1 MHSITLQIMMQVNG
15 GNILIKGE
23 LRMSM
28 NKWLFRLTGFLV
40 IIVGMITFSSFHVF
54 ASVNV
59 VTQPIDSTKVI
70 EVELNDD
77 YFNPNVIT
85 IPIEQST
92 TLLLKNK
99 GKSEHTFTVKT
110 LGIDVVVESG
120 KEKNITVKPTSA
132 GTYELI
138 CRYHLL
144 KGMEGKVIVK

>member
-1 MHSITLQIMMQVNG
+1 MSI
-15 GNILIKGE
+15 
-23 LRMSM
+23 
-28 NKWLFRLTGFLV
+28 NKWLFRFIGFLV
-40 IIVGMITFSSFHVF
+40 MLVVITTLNSLNVF
-54 ASVNV
+54 ASVN
-59 VTQPIDSTKVI
+59 TLAQPIASAKVI

-85 IPIEQST
+85 IPINEST

-99 GKSEHTFTVKT
+99 GKSEHTFTVKNSVLT
-110 LGIDVVVESG
+110 SSSSQE
-120 KEKNITVKPTSA
+120 KKNITVKPKSA

>member
-1 MHSITLQIMMQVNG
+1 MRKVLT
-15 GNILIKGE
+15 KGE
-23 LRMSM
+23 LRMFM
-28 NKWLFRLTGFLV
+28 NKWLFPFTGLLLM
-40 IIVGMITFSSFHVF
+40 IVGMITFSSFHAF

-59 VTQPIDSTKVI
+59 VTHPIDSTKVI

-77 YFNPNVIT
+77 YFHPNVIT
-85 IPIEQST
+85 IPIEEST

-99 GKSEHTFTVKT
+99 GKNEHTFTVKK

-120 KEKNITVKPTSA
+120 KEKNITVTPKNT

>member
-1 MHSITLQIMMQVNG
+1 
-15 GNILIKGE
+15 
-23 LRMSM
+23 MSM

-54 ASVNV
+54 ASVNI

-99 GKSEHTFTVKT
+99 GKSEHTSRRPSGLRKT
-110 LGIDVVVESG
+110 NVRS
-120 KEKNITVKPTSA
+120 N
-132 GTYELI
+132 
-138 CRYHLL
+138 
-144 KGMEGKVIVK
+144 

>member
-1 MHSITLQIMMQVNG
+1 M
-15 GNILIKGE
+15 
-23 LRMSM
+23 
-28 NKWLFRLTGFLV
+28 
-40 IIVGMITFSSFHVF
+40 
-54 ASVNV
+54 A
-59 VTQPIDSTKVI
+59 QPIASAKVI

-85 IPIEQST
+85 IPINEST

-99 GKSEHTFTVKT
+99 GKSEHTFTIKK

-120 KEKNITVKPTSA
+120 KEKNITVKSKSA
-132 GTYELI
+132 GTYALI

>member
-1 MHSITLQIMMQVNG
+1 MSIST
-15 GNILIKGE
+15 
-23 LRMSM
+23 
-28 NKWLFRLTGFLV
+28 WLSRFIGFLV
-40 IIVGMITFSSFHVF
+40 MLVGVTTLNSLNVF
-54 ASVNV
+54 ASINV
-59 VTQPIDSTKVI
+59 VTQPVESAKVI

-77 YFNPNVIT
+77 YFKPNVIT
-85 IPIEQST
+85 IPIEEST

-99 GKSEHTFTVKT
+99 GKSEHTFTVKK

-120 KEKNITVKPTSA
+120 KEKNITVKPKNT

>member
-1 MHSITLQIMMQVNG
+1 
-15 GNILIKGE
+15 
-23 LRMSM
+23 MSM
-28 NKWLFRLTGFLV
+28 NKWLFPLLGLFVMIVSV
-40 IIVGMITFSSFHVF
+40 ITLDSINVV
-54 ASVNV
+54 ASANV
-59 VTQPIDSTKVI
+59 VTQPIESTKVI

-85 IPIEQST
+85 IPIEETT

-99 GKSEHTFTVKT
+99 GKNEHTFTVKK

-120 KEKNITVKPTSA
+120 KEKNITLKPKNT

-144 KGMEGKVIVK
+144 KGMEGKVIIK

>member
-1 MHSITLQIMMQVNG
+1 
-15 GNILIKGE
+15 
-23 LRMSM
+23 MSM
-28 NKWLFRLTGFLV
+28 NKWLFPLLGLFVMIVSV
-40 IIVGMITFSSFHVF
+40 IALDSINVV
-54 ASVNV
+54 ASANV
-59 VTQPIDSTKVI
+59 VTQPIESTKVI

-85 IPIEQST
+85 IQIEETT

-99 GKSEHTFTVKT
+99 GKNEHTFTVKK

-120 KEKNITVKPTSA
+120 KEKNITIKPKNT

-144 KGMEGKVIVK
+144 KGMEGKVIIK

>member
-1 MHSITLQIMMQVNG
+1 MSIRT
-15 GNILIKGE
+15 
-23 LRMSM
+23 
-28 NKWLFRLTGFLV
+28 WLFRFIGFLV
-40 IIVGMITFSSFHVF
+40 MLVGVTTLNSLNVF
-54 ASVNV
+54 ASINV
-59 VTQPIDSTKVI
+59 VTQPVESAKVI

-77 YFNPNVIT
+77 YFKPKVIT
-85 IPIEQST
+85 IPIEEST

-99 GKSEHTFTVKT
+99 GKSEHTFTVKK

-120 KEKNITVKPTSA
+120 KEKNITVKPKNT

>member
-1 MHSITLQIMMQVNG
+1 MSI
-15 GNILIKGE
+15 
-23 LRMSM
+23 
-28 NKWLFRLTGFLV
+28 NKWLFRFIGFLV
-40 IIVGMITFSSFHVF
+40 MLVVITTLNSLNVF
-54 ASVNV
+54 ASVN
-59 VTQPIDSTKVI
+59 TLAQPIASAKVI

-85 IPIEQST
+85 IPINEST

-99 GKSEHTFTVKT
+99 GKSEHTFTIKK

-120 KEKNITVKPTSA
+120 KEKNITVKPKSA

-144 KGMEGKVIVK
+144 KGMEGKIIVK

>member
-1 MHSITLQIMMQVNG
+1 
-15 GNILIKGE
+15 
-23 LRMSM
+23 MSM
-28 NKWLFRLTGFLV
+28 NKWLFPLLGLFVMIVSV
-40 IIVGMITFSSFHVF
+40 IALDSINVV
-54 ASVNV
+54 ASANV
-59 VTQPIDSTKVI
+59 VTQPIESTKVI

-85 IPIEQST
+85 IQIEETT

-99 GKSEHTFTVKT
+99 GKNEHTFTVKK

-120 KEKNITVKPTSA
+120 KEKNIIIKPKNT

-144 KGMEGKVIVK
+144 KGMEGKVIIK

>member
-1 MHSITLQIMMQVNG
+1 
-15 GNILIKGE
+15 
-23 LRMSM
+23 MSM
-28 NKWLFRLTGFLV
+28 NKWLFPLLGLFVMIVSV
-40 IIVGMITFSSFHVF
+40 ITLDSINVV
-54 ASVNV
+54 ASTNV
-59 VTQPIDSTKVI
+59 VTQPIESTKVI

-85 IPIEQST
+85 IPIEETT

-99 GKSEHTFTVKT
+99 GKNEHTFTVKK

-120 KEKNITVKPTSA
+120 KEKNITVKPKNT

-144 KGMEGKVIVK
+144 KGMEGKVIIK

>member
-1 MHSITLQIMMQVNG
+1 
-15 GNILIKGE
+15 
-23 LRMSM
+23 MSM
-28 NKWLFRLTGFLV
+28 NKWLFQLIGSLA
-40 IIVGMITFSSFHVF
+40 IIVGVITLGSFNVF
-54 ASVNV
+54 ASSDV
-59 VTQPIDSTKVI
+59 VTQPIESTKVI

-85 IPIEQST
+85 IPIEETT

-99 GKSEHTFTVKT
+99 GKNEHTFTVKK

-120 KEKNITVKPTSA
+120 KEKNITVKPKNT

>member
-1 MHSITLQIMMQVNG
+1 MSI
-15 GNILIKGE
+15 
-23 LRMSM
+23 
-28 NKWLFRLTGFLV
+28 NKWLFRFIGFLV
-40 IIVGMITFSSFHVF
+40 MLVVITTLNSLNVF
-54 ASVNV
+54 ASVN
-59 VTQPIDSTKVI
+59 TLAQPIASAKVI

-85 IPIEQST
+85 IPINEST

-99 GKSEHTFTVKT
+99 GKSEHTFTIKK

-120 KEKNITVKPTSA
+120 KEKNITVKPKSA

-138 CRYHLL
+138 CRYHLF

>member
-1 MHSITLQIMMQVNG
+1 M
-15 GNILIKGE
+15 
-23 LRMSM
+23 RMSM
-28 NKWLFRLTGFLV
+28 NKWLFRLLGLFVMIVSV
-40 IIVGMITFSSFHVF
+40 ITLDFINVV
-54 ASVNV
+54 ASANV
-59 VTQPIDSTKVI
+59 VTQPIEATKVI

-85 IPIEQST
+85 IPIEETT

-99 GKSEHTFTVKT
+99 GRNEHTFTVKK

-120 KEKNITVKPTSA
+120 KEKNITVKPKNT

-144 KGMEGKVIVK
+144 KGMEGKVIIK

>member
-1 MHSITLQIMMQVNG
+1 MHSITPQIMMQVNG
-15 GNILIKGE
+15 GNMLTKGE
-23 LRMSM
+23 LRMSIST
-28 NKWLFRLTGFLV
+28 WLFRFIGFLV
-40 IIVGMITFSSFHVF
+40 MLVGVTTLNSLNVF

-59 VTQPIDSTKVI
+59 VTQPVESAKVI

-77 YFNPNVIT
+77 YFKPNVIT
-85 IPIEQST
+85 IPIEEST

-99 GKSEHTFTVKT
+99 GKSEHTFTVKK

-120 KEKNITVKPTSA
+120 KEKNITVKPKNT

>member
-1 MHSITLQIMMQVNG
+1 MSI
-15 GNILIKGE
+15 
-23 LRMSM
+23 
-28 NKWLFRLTGFLV
+28 NKWLFRFIGFLV
-40 IIVGMITFSSFHVF
+40 MLVVITTLNSVNVF
-54 ASVNV
+54 ASVN
-59 VTQPIDSTKVI
+59 TLAQPIASAKVI

-85 IPIEQST
+85 IPMNEST

-99 GKSEHTFTVKT
+99 GKSEHTFTIKK

-120 KEKNITVKPTSA
+120 KEKNITVKPKSA

>member
-1 MHSITLQIMMQVNG
+1 MSI
-15 GNILIKGE
+15 
-23 LRMSM
+23 
-28 NKWLFRLTGFLV
+28 NKWLFRFIGFLV
-40 IIVGMITFSSFHVF
+40 MFVGVITLNSLNVF

-59 VTQPIDSTKVI
+59 VTQHVESAKVI

-77 YFNPNVIT
+77 YFKPNVIT
-85 IPIEQST
+85 IPIEEST

-99 GKSEHTFTVKT
+99 GKSEHTFTVKK

-120 KEKNITVKPTSA
+120 KEESITVKPTST

-144 KGMEGKVIVK
+144 KGMDGKVIVK

>member
-1 MHSITLQIMMQVNG
+1 MSIST
-15 GNILIKGE
+15 
-23 LRMSM
+23 
-28 NKWLFRLTGFLV
+28 WLFRFIGFLV
-40 IIVGMITFSSFHVF
+40 ILVGVTTLNSLNVF

-59 VTQPIDSTKVI
+59 VTQPVESAKVI

-77 YFNPNVIT
+77 YFKPNVIT
-85 IPIEQST
+85 IPIEEST

-99 GKSEHTFTVKT
+99 GKSEYTFTVKK

-120 KEKNITVKPTSA
+120 KEKNITVKPKNT

>member
-1 MHSITLQIMMQVNG
+1 MSI
-15 GNILIKGE
+15 
-23 LRMSM
+23 
-28 NKWLFRLTGFLV
+28 NKWLFRFIGFLV
-40 IIVGMITFSSFHVF
+40 MLVVITTLNSLNVF
-54 ASVNV
+54 ASVNDLA
-59 VTQPIDSTKVI
+59 QPIASAKVI

-85 IPIEQST
+85 IPINEST

-99 GKSEHTFTVKT
+99 GKSEHTFTIKNSVLMSSSSQEK
-110 LGIDVVVESG
+110 
-120 KEKNITVKPTSA
+120 KNITVKPNSA

>member
-1 MHSITLQIMMQVNG
+1 MSIST
-15 GNILIKGE
+15 
-23 LRMSM
+23 
-28 NKWLFRLTGFLV
+28 WLFRFIGFLV
-40 IIVGMITFSSFHVF
+40 MLVGVTTLNSLNVF

-59 VTQPIDSTKVI
+59 VTQPVASAKVI

-77 YFNPNVIT
+77 YFKPNVIT
-85 IPIEQST
+85 IPIEEST

-99 GKSEHTFTVKT
+99 GKSEHTFTVKK

-120 KEKNITVKPTSA
+120 KEKNITVKPKNT

>member
-1 MHSITLQIMMQVNG
+1 
-15 GNILIKGE
+15 
-23 LRMSM
+23 MSM
-28 NKWLFRLTGFLV
+28 NRWLFRFSSLLV
-40 IIVGMITFSSFHVF
+40 MIVWWMSLGSFHVF

-59 VTQPIDSTKVI
+59 VTQPTDLTKVI

-85 IPIEQST
+85 IPIEEST

-99 GKSEHTFTVKT
+99 GKNEHTFTVKK

-120 KEKNITVKPTSA
+120 KEKSITVKPNNT

>member
-1 MHSITLQIMMQVNG
+1 M
-15 GNILIKGE
+15 
-23 LRMSM
+23 RMSI
-28 NKWLFRLTGFLV
+28 NKWLFRFIGFLV
-40 IIVGMITFSSFHVF
+40 MLVVITTLNSLNVF
-54 ASVNV
+54 ASVN
-59 VTQPIDSTKVI
+59 TLAQPIASAKVI

-85 IPIEQST
+85 IPINEST

-99 GKSEHTFTVKT
+99 GKSEHTFTVKK

-120 KEKNITVKPTSA
+120 KEKNITVKPKSA

>member
-1 MHSITLQIMMQVNG
+1 
-15 GNILIKGE
+15 
-23 LRMSM
+23 MSM
-28 NKWLFRLTGFLV
+28 NKWLFPLLGLFVMIVSV
-40 IIVGMITFSSFHVF
+40 ITLDSINVV
-54 ASVNV
+54 ASANV
-59 VTQPIDSTKVI
+59 VTQPIESTKVI

-85 IPIEQST
+85 IPIDETT

-99 GKSEHTFTVKT
+99 GKNEHTFTVKK

-120 KEKNITVKPTSA
+120 KEKNITIKPKNT

-144 KGMEGKVIVK
+144 KGMEGKVIIK

>member
-1 MHSITLQIMMQVNG
+1 MSIST
-15 GNILIKGE
+15 
-23 LRMSM
+23 
-28 NKWLFRLTGFLV
+28 WLFRFIGFLV
-40 IIVGMITFSSFHVF
+40 MLVGVTTLNSLNVF

-59 VTQPIDSTKVI
+59 VTQPVESAKVI

-77 YFNPNVIT
+77 YFKPNVIT
-85 IPIEQST
+85 IPIEEST

-99 GKSEHTFTVKT
+99 GKSEHTFTVKK

-120 KEKNITVKPTSA
+120 KEKNITVKPKNT

>member
-1 MHSITLQIMMQVNG
+1 MSI
-15 GNILIKGE
+15 
-23 LRMSM
+23 
-28 NKWLFRLTGFLV
+28 NKWLFRFIGFLV
-40 IIVGMITFSSFHVF
+40 MLVVITTLNSLNVF
-54 ASVNV
+54 ASVN
-59 VTQPIDSTKVI
+59 TLAQPIASAKLI

-85 IPIEQST
+85 IPINEST

-99 GKSEHTFTVKT
+99 GKSEHTFTIKK

-120 KEKNITVKPTSA
+120 KEKNITVKPNSA

-144 KGMEGKVIVK
+144 QGMEGKVIVK

>member
-15 GNILIKGE
+15 GHILTKGE

-28 NKWLFRLTGFLV
+28 NKWLFRFTGLLV
-40 IIVGMITFSSFHVF
+40 MIVWMITFSSFHAF

-59 VTQPIDSTKVI
+59 VTQSIDSTKVI

-77 YFNPNVIT
+77 YFQPNVIT
-85 IPIEQST
+85 IPIEEST

-99 GKSEHTFTVKT
+99 GKHEHTFTVKK
-110 LGIDVVVESG
+110 LDIDVVVKSG
-120 KEKNITVKPTSA
+120 KEKNITVKPTST